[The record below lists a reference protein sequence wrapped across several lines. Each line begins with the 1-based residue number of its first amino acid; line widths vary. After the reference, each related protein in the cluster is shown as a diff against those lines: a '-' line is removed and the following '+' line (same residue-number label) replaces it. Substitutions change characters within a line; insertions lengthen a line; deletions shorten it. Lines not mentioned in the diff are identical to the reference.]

1 MPRNTFYLEAPDRT
15 QDLLNI
21 KWTLRAAGYAIG
33 STWHEDEARIS
44 GLSFRDHWSSK
55 GLEQLET
62 CDSLV
67 VVCGRGED
75 AAIELTA
82 AAAFAV
88 ARGLRVIWIGS
99 PLRIIS
105 AFRVVEQFRT
115 AEDFR
120 KYILEGMH
128 LRRTC
133 ARAQLLAA

>member
-33 STWHEDEARIS
+33 STWHEDQATTS
-44 GLSFRDHWSSK
+44 GLSFRDHWNAR
-55 GLEQLET
+55 GMEQLQI

-67 VVCGRGED
+67 VVCGRGGE

-82 AAAFAV
+82 TAAFAL

-105 AFRVVEQFRT
+105 AFRAVEQFRT

-120 KYILEGMH
+120 KHIVEEMRLQQTC
-128 LRRTC
+128 LRD
-133 ARAQLLAA
+133 QLLAA